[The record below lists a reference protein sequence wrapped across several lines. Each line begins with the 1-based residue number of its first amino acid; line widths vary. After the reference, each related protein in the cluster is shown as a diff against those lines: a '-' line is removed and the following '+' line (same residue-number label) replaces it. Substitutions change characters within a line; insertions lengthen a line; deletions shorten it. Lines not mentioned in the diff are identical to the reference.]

1 MFARRVFPTKM
12 AEMDADDRSWP
23 SIREVGTE
31 MYRHFWDVLLTGV
44 AIIVPVV
51 ITLYLAQLAIG
62 LVREALSPLILF
74 VQHFGIVYRFQQIG
88 VISLLI
94 ELDVYYLLVE
104 FLAEFFALI
113 ILFAV
118 VMVVGSVGHN
128 RYGEHIIDFI
138 DLTIAS
144 IPGVGT
150 VYKSFRRMG
159 DVMLDSETENFQD
172 IKLVRC
178 LGEEMYVLGFETSV
192 APMSVENSADNDDMV
207 TMFIPM
213 APNPVTGGFLTYVP
227 RDDVLDIEMTV
238 EDGVRTI
245 LTSGVATG
253 KNADNV
259 QLGLSDIQNVAR
271 VDQLQD
277 TLRIERDEESN

>member
-1 MFARRVFPTKM
+1 MAPTDT
-12 AEMDADDRSWP
+12 EDRSRP
-23 SIREVGTE
+23 SIFDIGTE
-31 MYRHFWDVLLTGV
+31 MYRHFWDVLLTGI
-44 AIIVPVV
+44 AIIIPVV

-62 LVREALSPLILF
+62 LVRKALSPVILL
-74 VQHFGIVYRFQQIG
+74 VDHFGIVYRFQQIG

-118 VMVVGSVGHN
+118 VMAVGFIGHN
-128 RYGEHIIDFI
+128 RHGEQIIDFV
-138 DLTIAS
+138 DVAIAS

-192 APMSVENSADNDDMV
+192 APVSVEDSVGTEGMV

-227 RDDVLDIEMTV
+227 REDVLDIEMTV

-253 KNADNV
+253 KNATDDL
-259 QLGLSDIQNVAR
+259 QLSLSDVQNVAR

-277 TLRIERDEESN
+277 TLLERDEESN